1 MVHRRFGLV
10 RLAFLLALIAPVWLG
25 PAMMPL
31 VHALGGEPTHTCACG
46 MKRGTCGCPACAALE
61 RERTS
66 KYVSTNP
73 VVRNTCDDDEVA
85 PTPAAPCVPAFASGL
100 VVASSSVRAAA
111 PLFAPQPICHNLDEP
126 PTPPPRSAN
135 V

>member
-1 MVHRRFGLV
+1 M
-10 RLAFLLALIAPVWLG
+10 LALIAPVWLG

-31 VHALGGEPTHTCACG
+31 VHALGGDPSHNCACG
-46 MKRGTCGCPACAALE
+46 MKRGTCGCPTCAALE
-61 RERTS
+61 RERAH
-66 KYVSTNP
+66 VSANP

-85 PTPAAPCVPAFASGL
+85 PTPTAAPCVPAFTSGL

-111 PLFAPQPICHNLDEP
+111 PIFTPQPIGHNLDEP